1 MDVPKRQAL
10 IGFTDPHRVWA
21 SSFEAST
28 LFRTAAPFAMS
39 WVLRSAEVG
48 CGIRR
53 VQGARALWG
62 NLQLIQS
69 MVCSR
74 HTSE

>member
-10 IGFTDPHRVWA
+10 IGFTDPHQVWA

-53 VQGARALWG
+53 V
-62 NLQLIQS
+62 
-69 MVCSR
+69 
-74 HTSE
+74 